1 MGTYAK
7 IKNLIF
13 KKFFRPET
21 CCLICRGETFDDSHF
36 CEKCFEKLPFND
48 GNICPLCGRKHNV
61 EGLCIECKSE
71 PYPFK
76 MARSS
81 FIFSGD
87 IRSLIYKLK
96 RKHNRYI
103 AGEIAP
109 YLKESYFNFGFDCD
123 VIVYV
128 PIIAKREYKRKY
140 NHARLLAKELSP
152 LIGLPIVYD
161 AIVKVK
167 NNKKQKRLTR
177 RERMENSRSSYKLL
191 SRKGIEGKRVL
202 LVDDV
207 FTTGSTATAITNQL
221 LKGKA
226 LSVSVLTL
234 ASVKL
239 REV

>member
-1 MGTYAK
+1 M
-7 IKNLIF
+7 
-13 KKFFRPET
+13 
-21 CCLICRGETFDDSHF
+21 
-36 CEKCFEKLPFND
+36 
-48 GNICPLCGRKHNV
+48 
-61 EGLCIECKSE
+61 
-71 PYPFK
+71 
-76 MARSS
+76 
-81 FIFSGD
+81 
-87 IRSLIYKLK
+87 
-96 RKHNRYI
+96 
-103 AGEIAP
+103 
-109 YLKESYFNFGFDCD
+109 
-123 VIVYV
+123 
-128 PIIAKREYKRKY
+128 
-140 NHARLLAKELSP
+140 
-152 LIGLPIVYD
+152 IGLPIVYD